1 MTLDIARSRRPLFL
15 QQRFWPMWTALSLGA
30 FTDNML
36 RQALLIGIP
45 FGAIKISGLPNA
57 DDAIPIIGLFFPL
70 AMLMFSTISGQ
81 IAEKYETASLFRR
94 TKLAEVVLMAI
105 AAIGFYLNSGLLL
118 IITLFAMGAQSA
130 FFSPARLAAMPKYLR
145 PNELVRGNGLCNAG
159 LYVSILVGLF
169 LGGLLI
175 AAPNGGAKISVILL
189 VASLAGWLAIRNA
202 PHGAPNS
209 PDLRFDWNPFQQGA
223 RIFSYAFR
231 APGVVRPV
239 LGAAFFFYTSTL
251 VTLLIPLYVKST
263 LQADE
268 LTATMIMG
276 LFAIGAGVGALAAAS
291 LTRRRS
297 GLGFSTFGI
306 AGAAALTLL
315 IFVLTQFARNAPGGG
330 TLTASAAGIALA
342 IAFCL
347 TSALMGIFIAP
358 LQAAMQRRAPPA
370 ERARILAASNMA
382 NAAAAIFGSLSILAV
397 TQGGLPPD
405 RAFLIVAALQSAV
418 AAYMVWRKRRVPEG
432 LHDDTLLAPPH
443 GENA

>member
-1 MTLDIARSRRPLFL
+1 MRYLRAGKEGQFRCWPALGLRPHRRQRRESRSHRSCWSINPHTMTLDIARSRRPLFL

-175 AAPNGGAKISVILL
+175 AMPNGGAKISVILL

-209 PDLRFDWNPFQQGA
+209 PTCVSIGIHFSRA
-223 RIFSYAFR
+223 RASFPTPSARPASYGLCS
-231 APGVVRPV
+231 APR
-239 LGAAFFFYTSTL
+239 S
-251 VTLLIPLYVKST
+251 S
-263 LQADE
+263 
-268 LTATMIMG
+268 
-276 LFAIGAGVGALAAAS
+276 S
-291 LTRRRS
+291 TRRRS
-297 GLGFSTFGI
+297 SPCSFRST
-306 AGAAALTLL
+306 
-315 IFVLTQFARNAPGGG
+315 
-330 TLTASAAGIALA
+330 S
-342 IAFCL
+342 
-347 TSALMGIFIAP
+347 S
-358 LQAAMQRRAPPA
+358 RRFRPM
-370 ERARILAASNMA
+370 N
-382 NAAAAIFGSLSILAV
+382 
-397 TQGGLPPD
+397 
-405 RAFLIVAALQSAV
+405 
-418 AAYMVWRKRRVPEG
+418 
-432 LHDDTLLAPPH
+432 
-443 GENA
+443 